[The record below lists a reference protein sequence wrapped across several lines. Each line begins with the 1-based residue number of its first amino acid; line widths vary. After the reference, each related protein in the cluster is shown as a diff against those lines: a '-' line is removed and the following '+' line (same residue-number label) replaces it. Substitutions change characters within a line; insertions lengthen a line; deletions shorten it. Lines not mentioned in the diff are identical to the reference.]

1 MTETIMY
8 RSKYG
13 TVYQDVETVTE
24 EVTNQFGEEYQVS
37 APNLMVLEITS
48 KDEPKRGDVIMT
60 SSSEFD
66 VDSLEYDYCNLKRDY
81 FESTVIA
88 KLLNFDGTHYV
99 PEKSR
104 NGGRYLH
111 IFWEIL
117 EVKSSTYIE

>member
-1 MTETIMY
+1 MDEKIMI
-8 RSKYG
+8 KGTYG
-13 TVYQDVETVTE
+13 TMYEDIETVTE

-37 APNLMVLEITS
+37 APGLAVLNIAS
-48 KDEPKRGDVIMT
+48 KDEPKLGDVIMT

-66 VDSLEYDYCNLKRDY
+66 VDALEYDYCNLKRDY

-88 KLLNFDGTHYV
+88 KLLDFDGTHYV

-111 IFWEIL
+111 IFWEVL
-117 EVKSSTYIE
+117 EVKASNYIE

>member
-8 RSKYG
+8 KAQYG
-13 TVYQDVETVTE
+13 TIYQDVETVTE

-37 APNLMVLEITS
+37 APSLAVLKIAS
-48 KDEPKRGDVIMT
+48 KDKPKCGDVIMT

-66 VDSLEYDYCNLKRDY
+66 LDSLEYDYCNLKRDY

-88 KLLNFDGTHYV
+88 KLLDFDGTHYV

-111 IFWEIL
+111 TFWEIL
-117 EVKSSTYIE
+117 EVKTSNYIE

>member
-37 APNLMVLEITS
+37 APNLAVLGITS
-48 KDEPKRGDVIMT
+48 RDRPKCGDVIMT

-66 VDSLEYDYCNLKRDY
+66 LDSLECDYGNLKRDY

-88 KLLNFDGTHYV
+88 KFIEFDGTHYV
-99 PEKSR
+99 PEKST

-111 IFWEIL
+111 TFWEIL
-117 EVKSSTYIE
+117 EVRDANYIE